1 MEANFEGEVRPLKP
15 REVSSTLTHPTSEIL
30 HLNLL
35 LKCSIIDTYSEI
47 KEYALAVAT
56 VKQKAKSHIV

>member
-1 MEANFEGEVRPLKP
+1 MYLPLKQFHAG
-15 REVSSTLTHPTSEIL
+15 STPAQSTSEIL

-35 LKCSIIDTYSEI
+35 LKCYIIDTYSEI